1 MNSDSFINRKYN
13 GKREGLQDASA
24 PPKLLQI
31 NVIIAKAWLFWIKVP
46 TNMQE
51 EE

>member
-24 PPKLLQI
+24 HPKLLQI
-31 NVIIAKAWLFWIKVP
+31 NVIVTKAWLFWIKVP

-51 EE
+51 EA